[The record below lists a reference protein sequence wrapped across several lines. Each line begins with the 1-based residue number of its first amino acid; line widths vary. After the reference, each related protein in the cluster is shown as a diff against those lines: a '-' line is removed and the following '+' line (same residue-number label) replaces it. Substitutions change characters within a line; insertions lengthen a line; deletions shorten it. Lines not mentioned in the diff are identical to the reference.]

1 MLLNCGVGEDSW
13 ESLGSQGDQTRQ
25 SLRKS
30 VLHILWKNWC
40 WSWSYNTLATW
51 CEELT
56 HWNRPW
62 CWERL
67 KAGEGDDGGWDGW
80 MASPTRWTWDWPSSG
95 SWWWT
100 GKPGM
105 LPYEAIGSQ
114 SQTGLSNWT
123 ELKFT
128 VCLFLF
134 SSLSLIFGLTIN
146 QVFQPHPVFSLTW

>member
-1 MLLNCGVGEDSW
+1 MLLNCGVVKPL
-13 ESLGSQGDQTRQ
+13 ESPFYHKEIQPVHPKGNQ
-25 SLRKS
+25 SCIFIGRADAETETP
-30 VLHILWKNWC
+30 ILWPSNVKK
-40 WSWSYNTLATW
+40 
-51 CEELT
+51 T
-56 HWNRPW
+56 HWKRPW
-62 CWERL
+62 CWARL
-67 KAGEGDDGGWDGW
+67 KAAEGDDRGWDVW
-80 MASPTRWTWDWPSSG
+80 MASLTRWTWVWVSSG
-95 SWWWT
+95 SWRWT